1 MRKNYRGAIEYCVIG
16 LGRFGFALSVALAQ
30 AGKEVLVLDN
40 DEEKV
45 KAVSRYVDNA
55 LIVKHM
61 DKDSLEEAG
70 VQNCHTVVVCI
81 GEQIEVSV
89 LTTLN
94 VIELGVP
101 RVISK
106 AVSADHGSVLKKIGA
121 EVVYP
126 EKDMAVRL
134 AKSFMKT
141 RAMEYIDLNEE
152 ISIEE
157 HRITGKICGQTL
169 AAANLRKRF
178 GMNAIAIVKGEKT
191 IIEVDP
197 TILLEEGNAIV
208 TIGTKDNH
216 ARFQG
221 YLYAD

>member
-1 MRKNYRGAIEYCVIG
+1 MKRNFKGAIDYCVIG
-16 LGRFGFALSVALAQ
+16 LGRFGFALSVALSQ

-45 KAVSRYVDNA
+45 KAISRYVDNA
-55 LIVKHM
+55 LIIKHL
-61 DKDSLEEAG
+61 DKEALEEAG

-106 AVSADHGSVLKKIGA
+106 AVSTDHGSVLKKIGA

-126 EKDMAVRL
+126 EKDMAIRL
-134 AKSFMKT
+134 AKSFVTT
-141 RAMEYIDLNEE
+141 RAIEYIDLNEE

-157 HRITGKICGQTL
+157 HKITGKIGGQTL
-169 AAANLRKRF
+169 ATANLRKRF
-178 GMNAIAIVKGEKT
+178 GMNAIAIVKGDKT
-191 IIEVDP
+191 IIEVEP
-197 TILLEEGNAIV
+197 TILLEAGDSIV

-216 ARFQG
+216 GKFQD
-221 YLYAD
+221 YLFAD